1 MTRYR
6 VLAWA
11 GIPAQVKASEEGEK
25 AVSREL
31 PEWFTQ
37 HIDREAMKRGLYGS
51 DEYLD
56 QWEWSAYQE
65 REGSPAEV
73 ADAVVS
79 ELEAEWEPVRKR
91 WEAGEAD

>member
-1 MTRYR
+1 VTRYR
-6 VLAWA
+6 VLGWA
-11 GIPAQVKASEEGEK
+11 GIPAQVKASAEGEK

-31 PEWFTQ
+31 SEWFTQ

-56 QWEWSAYQE
+56 QWEWSEYKE

-73 ADAVVS
+73 ADAVAA

-91 WEAGEAD
+91 WEAGEDD